1 MTLEETNKKIS
12 ILIADDDAAIRT
24 MIQQFLTHEG
34 YTVSV
39 APDGTEAVRLAQQ
52 TKPDL
57 ILTDIKMPK
66 MDGYQVCQAIKSDPA
81 MKHVPIL
88 VLTVLD
94 RNEERVKGLDAGAD
108 DFINKPFN
116 QAELLA
122 RVRAFLRTK
131 SLHDELERSY
141 IRLKELENMRDA
153 LTGMIIHDLKSP
165 LNVISGSIQV
175 TLESMSDSKN
185 GAPDD
190 IRLLKN
196 AEASCRHMMS
206 LLNDILDVSRLE
218 QHELPLKREEVSMEK
233 LIMDCM
239 DLLAPL
245 RIKYDVSF
253 KTIFEPNFPMISVD
267 PVIIQRVINNLVTN
281 SLKFTPP
288 EGSITASLKKVGQE
302 AEISIQD
309 TGIGI
314 PEKYLEKIFE
324 KFFQG
329 SEFES
334 TRKGQG
340 VGLTFCK
347 MAIDAHG
354 GRIWAESKE
363 NEGSRFIVRLP
374 LTAS

>member
-1 MTLEETNKKIS
+1 MPNAENKSTS
-12 ILIADDDAAIRT
+12 ILIADDDVAIRT
-24 MIQQFLTHEG
+24 MIKQILASEG
-34 YTVSV
+34 YTVIV
-39 APDGTEAVRLAQQ
+39 APDGAEALRLAREN
-52 TKPDL
+52 KPDL
-57 ILTDIKMPK
+57 ILTDVKMPN
-66 MDGYQVCQAIKSDPA
+66 MDGYQVCQAIKGDPA

-116 QAELLA
+116 PAELLA

-131 SLHDELERSY
+131 SLHDELQRSY
-141 IRLKELENMRDA
+141 IRLKELEDMRDA

-175 TLESMSDSKN
+175 TLESLSGGDANSK
-185 GAPDD
+185 DD

-218 QHELPLKREEVSMEK
+218 QHQLPLKKEKVSMEEIVK
-233 LIMDCM
+233 ECLE
-239 DLLAPL
+239 LLEPL
-245 RIKYDVSF
+245 RIKYDVLF
-253 KTIFEPNFPMISVD
+253 KTEFQPNLPAVSAD
-267 PVIIQRVINNLVTN
+267 RVIAQRVITNILSN

-288 EGSITASLKKVGQE
+288 EGSITVYGKSMGK
-302 AEISIQD
+302 EIEIAIQD

-314 PEKYLEKIFE
+314 PEKYHTRIFE

-329 SEFES
+329 NEFES

-363 NEGSRFIVRLP
+363 NEGSRFIIRLP
-374 LTAS
+374 L